1 MNNSTK
7 KRLEMIFDWEN
18 PTMATARKIS
28 KNMYWVIIALV
39 LIQFVLLIW
48 RGVGLLPVWILIEYL
63 QLVGFM
69 PIYNFRLIPYL
80 YDAFKPALV
89 AHMII
94 FDDTPFLV
102 EMDKEYFNK
111 NYEYYWLSVGRLA
124 QSFFFVIVFL
134 IIILIANAV
143 VFCIDKANLEGN
155 PTCRDWA
162 KKKMVQFKFNAYIRY
177 YMLVYFDTTFFAVMK
192 IMEGKN
198 TTMARKAALLLSYA
212 LFVLAI
218 VFPVILITKVNR
230 SFEILM
236 LKEAKQSFNTLLLK
250 IDKASRWRVMNPAYF
265 FARRLLTAML
275 LTLPIENTFIFLQY
289 VFILMSS
296 HAYILYMVA
305 CKPYQTPALNSYVL
319 ANETFYSALII
330 AIFIFSDA
338 TPELEIKFGA
348 GVALIV
354 SLILLVLANVVM
366 NVYTVIRGPDN
377 LKKSIKESKLRRAE
391 KEALERAEE
400 EERKLK
406 KKKEEEEFTKIPGEN
421 DMSSM
426 SHADGINSTNNNNT
440 TLSELKQNKKNKKKN
455 KGQGDDVVESGN
467 IGGINSEDPT
477 PGTKKRKSK
486 KNKGN
491 GDDVEDSEV
500 PGKKKRRKTKQQQ
513 DNVTTQ
519 GQHTINEGR
528 TDGDML

>member
-1 MNNSTK
+1 
-7 KRLEMIFDWEN
+7 
-18 PTMATARKIS
+18 
-28 KNMYWVIIALV
+28 
-39 LIQFVLLIW
+39 
-48 RGVGLLPVWILIEYL
+48 
-63 QLVGFM
+63 
-69 PIYNFRLIPYL
+69 
-80 YDAFKPALV
+80 
-89 AHMII
+89 
-94 FDDTPFLV
+94 
-102 EMDKEYFNK
+102 
-111 NYEYYWLSVGRLA
+111 
-124 QSFFFVIVFL
+124 
-134 IIILIANAV
+134 
-143 VFCIDKANLEGN
+143 
-155 PTCRDWA
+155 
-162 KKKMVQFKFNAYIRY
+162 
-177 YMLVYFDTTFFAVMK
+177 
-192 IMEGKN
+192 
-198 TTMARKAALLLSYA
+198 
-212 LFVLAI
+212 
-218 VFPVILITKVNR
+218 
-230 SFEILM
+230 
-236 LKEAKQSFNTLLLK
+236 
-250 IDKASRWRVMNPAYF
+250 
-265 FARRLLTAML
+265 
-275 LTLPIENTFIFLQY
+275 
-289 VFILMSS
+289 MSS

-366 NVYTVIRGPDN
+366 NVYTVIRGPEN

-406 KKKEEEEFTKIPGEN
+406 KKKEEEEFTKIPGEG

-467 IGGINSEDPT
+467 IGGEDGTT

-491 GDDVEDSEV
+491 ADDVEEGEM
-500 PGKKKRRKTKQQQ
+500 PGGKKRKSKKQKQQQ

-519 GQHTINEGR
+519 GQHTLAENGR